1 MFDSD
6 SEFILVKYEVFRQTS
21 FVIRLSMRVP
31 TGIGGVDTLI
41 EGGFLR
47 GDVVLVAGRSGSGK
61 TIFASQFIYNGATK
75 YGEKGVYASFE
86 EDSKTLK
93 RNMLRFG
100 FDLEKLEKE
109 GTIRIVDLE
118 TLKGGGLSANIEYI
132 LGNLNDLQ
140 GKRLVIDSLT
150 AFLSACTEKL
160 EYRMLMH
167 LIYRML
173 KTRGVTTIMTCSVP
187 KGAKSLGLGIE
198 EFIADSVIFL
208 ENSVDNLELKTKF
221 LIQKMRGTDHSR
233 RYHNVIITDK
243 GLEIVPF
250 TIT

>member
-1 MFDSD
+1 M
-6 SEFILVKYEVFRQTS
+6 
-21 FVIRLSMRVP
+21 IRLSERVP
-31 TGIGGVDTLI
+31 TGIDGLDTLI
-41 EGGFLR
+41 EGGFPR
-47 GDVVLVAGRSGSGK
+47 GDVILVAGGTGSGK
-61 TIFASQFIYNGATK
+61 TIFSTQFIYNGATQ
-75 YGEKGVYASFE
+75 YGEKGVYATFE

-100 FDLEKLEKE
+100 FDLEKLEQE
-109 GTIRIVDLE
+109 GAIKVIDLE

-132 LGNLNDLQ
+132 LGTLNKIN

-173 KTRGVTTIMTCSVP
+173 KTHGYTTIMTCSVP
-187 KGAKSLGLGIE
+187 KGAKTLGLGIE
-198 EFIADSVIFL
+198 EFIADSVMFL
-208 ENSVDNLELKTKF
+208 ENSIDNLELKTRF
-221 LIQKMRGTDHSR
+221 LIHKMRGTDHSKK
-233 RYHNVIITDK
+233 YHNVIITDK
-243 GLEIVPF
+243 GLQIVPF